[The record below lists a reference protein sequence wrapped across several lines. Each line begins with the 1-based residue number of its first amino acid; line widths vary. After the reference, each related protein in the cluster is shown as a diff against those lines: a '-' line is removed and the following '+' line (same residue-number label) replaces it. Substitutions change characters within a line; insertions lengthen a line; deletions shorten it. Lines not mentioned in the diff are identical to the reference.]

1 MLISFKKLV
10 INKINLLF
18 MIILIIPNM
27 INFGGGPWASL
38 SINHVPMSLWLVN
51 FYIIIRLHQTLLSKI
66 SINIYKAN
74 LKFKPT
80 CHVVNKTYVMNSSGK
95 FNQSQ
100 SVLWLN

>member
-27 INFGGGPWASL
+27 INSGGGPWASL

-51 FYIIIRLHQTLLSKI
+51 FYIVFRLSPNFVNEVKYLLKYI
-66 SINIYKAN
+66 KQI
-74 LKFKPT
+74 
-80 CHVVNKTYVMNSSGK
+80 
-95 FNQSQ
+95 
-100 SVLWLN
+100 